1 MGIVI
6 AFTLVMIAVAY
17 SMYMK
22 KNSIPVAEGEDI
34 GTAHRMVYQKYYVDE
49 IYTVI
54 VVKPLYWLSAKF
66 DLVIEKLAIDR
77 LVNSLGSTVIE
88 GSKVFR
94 LLQSGSIGFYI
105 FVMVVG
111 IVLMLTLTLMR

>member
-1 MGIVI
+1 MCSSD
-6 AFTLVMIAVAY
+6 L
-17 SMYMK
+17 
-22 KNSIPVAEGEDI
+22 
-34 GTAHRMVYQKYYVDE
+34 
-49 IYTVI
+49 

-105 FVMVVG
+105 FVMMMG